1 MKFCT
6 TLSWDL
12 NCPLLFPEH
21 LCVDQ
26 RFAGATQAGSAA
38 SALPTLSLVRNHQQ
52 PEKQS
57 AGGHQLPWLALPAR
71 SLPCSARSHFH
82 SAVEMQDFSSLL
94 REIQY
99 RAINTY
105 QLGRNFPANS
115 GLRPDRKSLDA
126 AAPGAR
132 APALH
137 RYLASGFSFFICI
150 VAGLRLWPG
159 S

>member
-1 MKFCT
+1 MNACT
-6 TLSWDL
+6 SLSWDL
-12 NCPLLFPEH
+12 ICPLHFPEH

-26 RFAGATQAGSAA
+26 RFAGAAQVGSVA

-57 AGGHQLPWLALPAR
+57 AGGHQLPWLAPPGR
-71 SLPCSARSHFH
+71 SLPCSALSHLH
-82 SAVEMQDFSSLL
+82 SAVEMQYFSSLL
-94 REIQY
+94 WEIQY

-115 GLRPDRKSLDA
+115 GLHPDRKSLDA

-132 APALH
+132 APVLH
-137 RYLASGFSFFICI
+137 QYLASGSSFFICI